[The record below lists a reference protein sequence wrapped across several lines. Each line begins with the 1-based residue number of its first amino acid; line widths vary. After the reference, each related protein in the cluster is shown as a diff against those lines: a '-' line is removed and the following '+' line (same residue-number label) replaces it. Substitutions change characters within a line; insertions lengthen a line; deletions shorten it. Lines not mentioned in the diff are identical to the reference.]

1 MFLPPSSATVELLFK
16 EKENKNINK
25 SDKKE
30 IAKDARLNLKKKKTW
45 EKFRAMILYKC
56 EMFYPRKKDSSNYL
70 LKQRVKTYYQ
80 LSFDTLCHLHG
91 VGSSS
96 ESDQNIWSRTSSM

>member
-45 EKFRAMILYKC
+45 QKFRTMILYKC
-56 EMFYPRKKDSSNYL
+56 EMFYPRKKDSNYL

-91 VGSSS
+91 VGSFS

>member
-30 IAKDARLNLKKKKTW
+30 IAKDPRLNLKK
-45 EKFRAMILYKC
+45 EKNLGKVSDNDFVKV
-56 EMFYPRKKDSSNYL
+56 YL
-70 LKQRVKTYYQ
+70 LP
-80 LSFDTLCHLHG
+80 
-91 VGSSS
+91 
-96 ESDQNIWSRTSSM
+96 

>member
-30 IAKDARLNLKKKKTW
+30 IAKDPRLNLKKEKNLGKVSDNDFVQVYRSTLEKK
-45 EKFRAMILYKC
+45 ILQTI
-56 EMFYPRKKDSSNYL
+56 F
-70 LKQRVKTYYQ
+70 
-80 LSFDTLCHLHG
+80 
-91 VGSSS
+91 
-96 ESDQNIWSRTSSM
+96 

>member
-45 EKFRAMILYKC
+45 EKFRTMILYKC

-70 LKQRVKTYYQ
+70 LK
-80 LSFDTLCHLHG
+80 
-91 VGSSS
+91 
-96 ESDQNIWSRTSSM
+96 

>member
-45 EKFRAMILYKC
+45 EKFRTMISYKC
-56 EMFYPRKKDSSNYL
+56 TFYPRKKVSSNYL

-91 VGSSS
+91 VGSFS